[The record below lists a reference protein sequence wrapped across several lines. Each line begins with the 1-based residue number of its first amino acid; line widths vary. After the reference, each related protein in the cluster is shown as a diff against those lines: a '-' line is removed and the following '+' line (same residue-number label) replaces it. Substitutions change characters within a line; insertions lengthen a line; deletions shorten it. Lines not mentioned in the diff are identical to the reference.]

1 MASYAYWNN
10 KGGVGKS
17 FLCYFSAAE
26 YAEKHPDADVYVI
39 DLCPQANVS
48 ETILGGQVTGA
59 KALEQLTS
67 ESPRR
72 TIAGYLE
79 ARLSSP
85 FQKLDD
91 VTPFVSE
98 PHYTNRKSP
107 SNLKLVC
114 GDNLV
119 ELLSEAIRQA
129 SQLALPADAWRRVLM
144 WVADLVAQLRQIS
157 GTRDSFFFIDCNPSF
172 SVYTQ
177 QALLAAD
184 SVIVPFTPDD
194 SSRRGIANVAALLY
208 GIADAHGSAYTRL
221 SFSGRA
227 DEHGIQLPKL
237 RYFVNNRVTMYEGKP
252 SKAFAAASKA
262 IKDTVDGIYSKKK
275 SIFHNPSKKP
285 SAGFFDIPDNHSANI
300 VCALTGTPLSKLKA
314 GPHEIRG
321 ERIQVNKGPLD
332 RYKEAL
338 TKFVQAL

>member
-17 FLCYFSAAE
+17 FLCFFSAAE
-26 YAEKHPDADVYVI
+26 YAEKHPDIDVYVI

-48 ETILGGQVTGA
+48 ETILGGLGTGS
-59 KALEQLTS
+59 KALDALAS

-85 FQKLDD
+85 FQRLPDIAD
-91 VTPFVSE
+91 FVTE
-98 PHYTNRKSP
+98 PHKFNRKCP
-107 SNLKLVC
+107 RNLKLIC

-119 ELLSEAIRQA
+119 ELLSEAIRQT
-129 SQLALPADAWRRVLM
+129 SQLALPADAWKRVLL
-144 WVADLVAQLRQIS
+144 WVADFVAQLRSAS
-157 GTRDSFFFIDCNPSF
+157 GERDSTFFIDCNPSF

-184 SVIVPFTPDD
+184 SVVVPFTPDD
-194 SSRRGIANVAALLY
+194 SSRRGIVNVTALVY
-208 GIADAHGSAYTRL
+208 GVVDSRNTAYSRI

-227 DEHGIQLPKL
+227 QEYGIELPKL

-252 SKAFAAASKA
+252 SKAFAAASKT
-262 IKDTVDGIYSKKK
+262 IKETIDKIHTKKR
-275 SIFHNPSKKP
+275 SIFYDVSRKP
-285 SAGFFDIPDNHSANI
+285 STAFFDIPDNHSANV
-300 VCALTGTPLSKLKA
+300 VCALTGTPLHKLQA
-314 GPHEIRG
+314 GPHEIKG
-321 ERIQVNKGPLD
+321 ERVQVNQGPLV
-332 RYKEAL
+332 RYKKAL
-338 TKFVQAL
+338 TQFVQAL

>member
-1 MASYAYWNN
+1 MSSYAFWNN

-26 YAEKHPDADVYVI
+26 YAEKHPETDVYVI

-48 ETILGGQVTGA
+48 ETILGGQLTGS
-59 KALEQLTS
+59 KALDGLTS
-67 ESPRR
+67 RTPRC

-85 FQKLDD
+85 FQLIKE
-91 VTPFVSE
+91 VTPYVSDPFRSNKKV
-98 PHYTNRKSP
+98 PH
-107 SNLKLVC
+107 NLRLIC

-129 SQLALPADAWRRVLM
+129 SQLALPSDSWKRVQL
-144 WVADLVAQLRQIS
+144 WVADLVGQLRLLS
-157 GTRDSFFFIDCNPSF
+157 GTRDSIFFIDCNPSF

-184 SVIVPFTPDD
+184 SVVVPFTPDD
-194 SSRRGIANVAALLY
+194 SSRRGVSNVAALLY
-208 GIADAHGSAYTRL
+208 GIVEEKNSAYSRL

-227 DEHGIQLPKL
+227 REFGVSLPKL
-237 RYFVNNRVTMYEGKP
+237 RFFVNNRVTIYEGEP

-262 IKDTVDGIYSKKK
+262 IKGTVDKLFARKR
-275 SIFHNPSKKP
+275 SIFYDASQKP
-285 SAGFFDIPDNHSANI
+285 SDGFFDIPDNHSANI
-300 VCALTGTPLSKLKA
+300 VSALSGTPLHKLKA
-314 GPHEIRG
+314 GPHEILG
-321 ERIQVNKGPLD
+321 ERIQVNNAPLV
-332 RYKEAL
+332 RYKKAL
-338 TKFVQAL
+338 SKFVDAL

>member
-1 MASYAYWNN
+1 MSSYVFWNN

-26 YAEKHPDADVYVI
+26 YAETHPDVDVYVI

-48 ETILGGQVTGA
+48 ETILGGQHVGA
-59 KALEQLTS
+59 RALEKLYE

-85 FQKLDD
+85 FQPLAD
-91 VTPFVSE
+91 VTPFVAE
-98 PHYTNRKSP
+98 PHLSNKKVP
-107 SNLKLVC
+107 KNLKLIC

-119 ELLSEAIRQA
+119 ELLSEPIRQA
-129 SQLALPADAWRRVLM
+129 SQLALPLDAWRKVQL
-144 WVADLVAQLRQIS
+144 WVADLVAQFRTIS
-157 GTRDSFFFIDCNPSF
+157 GGRDSIFFIDCNPSF

-184 SVIVPFTPDD
+184 SVVVPFTPDD
-194 SSRRGIANVAALLY
+194 SSRRGVANVAALLY
-208 GIADAHGSAYTRL
+208 GIVDARSSAYARL

-227 DEHGIQLPKL
+227 EENGIPLPKL
-237 RYFVNNRVTMYEGKP
+237 RYFVNNRVTIYEGQP

-262 IKDTVDGIYSKKK
+262 IKDTVDGIFAKKK
-275 SIFHNPSKKP
+275 SVFYSASKKP
-285 SAGFFDIPDNHSANI
+285 SLGFFDIPDNHSANI
-300 VCALTGTPLSKLKA
+300 VCALTGIPLSKLKA
-314 GPHEIRG
+314 GPHEVRG

-332 RYKEAL
+332 RYKAAL
-338 TKFVQAL
+338 AKFVAAL

>member
-1 MASYAYWNN
+1 MSSYAFWNN

-26 YAEKHPDADVYVI
+26 YAEMHPGTDVYVI

-48 ETILGGQVTGA
+48 ETILGGQLTGA
-59 KALEQLTS
+59 KALDALCA

-85 FQKLDD
+85 FQQLSD
-91 VTPFVSE
+91 VTEFVAE
-98 PHYTNRKSP
+98 PWKTNKKVP
-107 SNLKLVC
+107 KNLRLIC

-119 ELLSEAIRQA
+119 ELLSEAIRQT
-129 SQLALPADAWRRVLM
+129 SQLALPTDSWKKVQL
-144 WVADLVAQLRQIS
+144 WVADLVGQLRHLS
-157 GTRDSFFFIDCNPSF
+157 GARDSIFFIDCNPSF

-184 SVIVPFTPDD
+184 SVVVPFTPDD
-194 SSRRGIANVAALLY
+194 SSRRGVANVAALLY
-208 GIADAHGSAYTRL
+208 GIVDARNSAYARL

-227 DEHGIQLPKL
+227 EENSIPLPKL
-237 RYFVNNRVTMYEGKP
+237 RFFVNNRVTIYEGRP

-262 IKDTVDGIYSKKK
+262 IKETVDGVFAKKK
-275 SIFHNPSKKP
+275 SIFYYTSKKP

-321 ERIQVNKGPLD
+321 ERIQVNAGPLD
-332 RYKEAL
+332 RYKAAL
-338 TKFVQAL
+338 SKFVNSL

>member
-1 MASYAYWNN
+1 MSSYAFWNN

-26 YAEKHPDADVYVI
+26 YAENHPETDVYVI

-48 ETILGGQVTGA
+48 ETMLGGQSTGSR
-59 KALEQLTS
+59 ALDALCSQN
-67 ESPRR
+67 PRR

-85 FQKLDD
+85 FLPLSDISY
-91 VTPFVSE
+91 FVS
-98 PHYTNRKSP
+98 SP
-107 SNLKLVC
+107 SVSNKQAPRNLMLVC

-119 ELLSEAIRQA
+119 ELLSDAIRQA
-129 SQLALPADAWRRVLM
+129 SQLALPVDAWKRVQT
-144 WVADLVAQLRQIS
+144 WVFDLVAGLKKLS
-157 GTRDSFFFIDCNPSF
+157 GVRDSIFFLDCNPSF

-177 QALLAAD
+177 QALIAAD

-194 SSRRGIANVAALLY
+194 SSRRGVSNVAALLY
-208 GIADAHGSAYTRL
+208 GIVDDRNSTYARL

-227 DEHGIQLPKL
+227 EEQGLSLPKL
-237 RYFVNNRVTMYEGKP
+237 RHFVNNRVTLYDGKP
-252 SKAFAAASKA
+252 SRAFEAASKS
-262 IKDTVDGIYSKKK
+262 IKETVDD
-275 SIFHNPSKKP
+275 IFRRKRSVFHDTARKP
-285 SAGFFDIPDNHSANI
+285 SQGFFDIPDNHSANI

-321 ERIQVNKGPLD
+321 ERIQVNVGPLD
-332 RYKEAL
+332 RYQKAL
-338 TKFVQAL
+338 TKFVDCL

>member
-1 MASYAYWNN
+1 MSSYAYWNN

-26 YAEKHPDADVYVI
+26 YAERHPDVDVYVI

-48 ETILGGQVTGA
+48 ETILGGQTSGA
-59 KALEQLTS
+59 KALDKLSS

-85 FQKLDD
+85 FQKIDD

-98 PHYTNRKSP
+98 PFLFNRQAPK
-107 SNLKLVC
+107 NLKLIC

-129 SQLALPADAWRRVLM
+129 SQLALPQDAWKRVQL
-144 WVADLVAQLRQIS
+144 WVADLVAQLRRLS
-157 GTRDSFFFIDCNPSF
+157 GERDSIFFIDCNPSF

-194 SSRRGIANVAALLY
+194 SSRRGVANVAALLY
-208 GIADAHGSAYTRL
+208 GIVDARSSAYARL

-227 DEHGIQLPKL
+227 EEYGVSLPKL
-237 RYFVNNRVTMYEGKP
+237 RYFVNNRVTIYEGKP

-262 IKDTVDGIYSKKK
+262 IKETVDSVYNKKK
-275 SIFHNPSKKP
+275 SIFYSSSKRPSL
-285 SAGFFDIPDNHSANI
+285 GFFDIPDNHSANI
-300 VCALTGTPLSKLKA
+300 VCALTGTPLNRLKA

-332 RYKEAL
+332 RYKRAL
-338 TKFVQAL
+338 AKFVDAL